1 LLVDFRTVTVMT
13 IDLVDST
20 AAISESPG
28 TRMMEMMYDS
38 AAPIRPLT
46 ERLGGTVIKFTGDG
60 YLITFPSATS
70 ALHAATEIIQL
81 FNSRVGI
88 GLDNQFKGCR
98 IALNTCD
105 VISYE
110 ADILGEGVVIAAR
123 MEKYVPVN
131 SVYVTA
137 AVRNVAKSS
146 EFEFIRVDD
155 LVLKGLPEPVA
166 TYRLIT
172 ESYRGVE
179 RGALL
184 TVTDLVGLTREAAT
198 MPLTVLNRA
207 LQDWVDLH
215 RAALRETAGRLRA
228 IAGDNVISTHTSADA
243 AVDFLLHLER
253 LVTAHNTDQER
264 PCRHIAYTAVICR
277 GDLFVPDYGV
287 AGPLVS
293 GAFRMLGSIPAEAK
307 VISEDVFTFLTR
319 NQYLVEA
326 DGHPFAA
333 MPGEQQFR
341 SLKFDQ

>member
-1 LLVDFRTVTVMT
+1 MTVMT
-13 IDLVDST
+13 VDLVDST
-20 AAISESPG
+20 TAISASPG
-28 TRMMEMMYDS
+28 TRMMEMMRDS

-60 YLITFPSATS
+60 YLVTFPSATS

-81 FNSRVGI
+81 FDSRGN
-88 GLDNQFKGCR
+88 GPAGDLKECR

-110 ADILGEGVVIAAR
+110 TDVLGEGVVVAAR

-146 EFEFIRVDD
+146 EFDFIRVDD

-166 TYRLIT
+166 VYRLIT

-179 RGALL
+179 RGVLL
-184 TVTDLVGLTREAAT
+184 TVTDLVGLTQEAAT

-215 RAALRETAGRLRA
+215 RAALRESAGRLRA

-243 AVDFLLHLER
+243 AVDFLMSLQR
-253 LVTAHNTDQER
+253 LVTAYNTDPEKVGR
-264 PCRHIAYTAVICR
+264 RVAYTAVINR

-293 GAFRMLGSIPAEAK
+293 GAFRMLGSIPAGAK
-307 VISEDVFTFLTR
+307 VISQAVFRSLTR
-319 NQYLVEA
+319 NQDLFDAE
-326 DGHPFAA
+326 GTSLAA
-333 MPGEQQFR
+333 TPGEQRFH
-341 SLKFDQ
+341 SLRIKQ